1 MLTTKRQAPILLSST
16 EREQD
21 VNVWRDGQAW
31 PLHTEPLAEHVL
43 QQRGTEALAALGF
56 VVKNLSQARETQQPL
71 GIPDTLVYQP
81 ACPIGCAWI
90 EWKRPAV
97 RVPGVRPNTWR
108 ILKPQGKRSWEQ
120 EQLHAEWRASG
131 IRVVTADSVDLALAF
146 LAPGRPGALQRPP
159 RAAGRAAPAAADQ
172 EHGPARLA
180 PPALRLSRMFR
191 VDTGNAAGVPSGF
204 GGGASRP

>member
-146 LAPGRPGALQRPP
+146 LAWCGYAVP
-159 RAAGRAAPAAADQ
+159 RAAYRGEYEPADQ
-172 EHGPARLA
+172 RAWRRRRCG
-180 PPALRLSRMFR
+180 
-191 VDTGNAAGVPSGF
+191 
-204 GGGASRP
+204 